1 MSLAMSDPTSI
12 ARINSQ
18 SDPLAIATW
27 AESQCTL
34 AFTLKPNGMKQGL
47 LHLINPAMHNA
58 LADPADAPFQ
68 LIARIPDGYPVA
80 GPVAE
85 QRQYDSNKKECD
97 SQDAAVQVLERSI
110 WTTVDPDMI
119 QVLKHPITN
128 FHHLSLLQVFQYVTT
143 TYGMPSAE
151 DLTALK
157 TYLQNAM
164 AHGASIQTVFTEH
177 DRVYDISVAAKQA
190 LSQHDR
196 VRYLVCAVR
205 ENPEFSFAVNSFF
218 NTYPTIAA
226 QTYEN
231 LRTALLNAARNTSS
245 TAPSRMGLTALRAPS
260 APRAFGAH
268 EGQNSDILPP
278 TARANASVQR
288 VFNTAHYC
296 WTHGN
301 CGHPGT
307 KCDTRTTTPGFQIA
321 ATKQNPMG
329 GATTNWH
336 DVRPR
341 KSLAAKSA
349 KA

>member
-1 MSLAMSDPTSI
+1 MSLAISDPASI

-27 AESQCTL
+27 AKSQCTL

-80 GPVAE
+80 GPVAK
-85 QRQYDSNKKECD
+85 QCQYDSNKKECD
-97 SQDAAVQVLERSI
+97 SQDAAVQILERSI
-110 WTTVDPDMI
+110 WTTVEPDMI

-157 TYLQNAM
+157 TYLQNPM
-164 AHGASIQTVFTEH
+164 AVDARIETVFTEH
-177 DRVYDISVAAKQA
+177 DRVNEISIAANQA

-196 VRYLVCAVR
+196 VRYLVCAVQQ
-205 ENPEFSFAVNSFF
+205 NPDFSFAVNSFF
-218 NTYPTIAA
+218 NTYPTIAI
-226 QTYEN
+226 QTYER
-231 LRTALLNAARNTSS
+231 LRTALLSAARNTSS
-245 TAPSRMGLTALRAPS
+245 TAPSRMGLTALRVPS
-260 APRAFGAH
+260 APRALGASPDLETH
-268 EGQNSDILPP
+268 PP
-278 TARANASVQR
+278 SGNANAAVQR
-288 VFNTAHYC
+288 QHNISQYC

-301 CGHPGT
+301 CGHPGI
-307 KCDTRTTTPGFQIA
+307 KCDTRTTKPGFQIA

-329 GATTNWH
+329 DATTNWP
-336 DVRPR
+336 DVRP
-341 KSLAAKSA
+341 KKPFAARPT